1 MNERYKNS
9 IFGFLDCTSARSNT
23 ILSYKKPII
32 ASCCLYIAI
41 VLVCYNNAG
50 KEKNPSLRA
59 SVINSPEYK
68 QKLKMVKFG
77 SVINEAEDEVLD
89 NANEELSIMEEDID
103 VVEGDLKERIE
114 KSLNE
119 FLINKKNLRPS
130 EAKEIE
136 DKINE
141 RLDDKVSSLVSD
153 KVEDIEVITND
164 NLDKIDD
171 ETLKGKTNGK
181 LNRPKLD
188 NMKLSLEDYLK
199 KEIASSENQLLHSL
213 SKATKDIEK
222 DVFKEE
228 GIDVSDNELA
238 ALIEQETNNIKR
250 PDHTAFKNKDIETI
264 EADSFIQKTEDEVL
278 ETANDEISHM
288 ETDVYIAEDN
298 LQAKVKKVLHEFLIN
313 KKNLSPSRAQDIE
326 VKVLN
331 EADDKVKSLMGK
343 SESEIENIANEEL
356 DELDEEALDT
366 SLDKDDINGIK
377 KGVESL
383 LKKEIDEAEWRLIQ
397 SLGKVT
403 EDAEYK
409 IFKEEGIDITKTELA
424 ALVEQETKNII
435 NEGWLG
441 LDKSNEGLDSKKF
454 DDMKNVITKAED
466 EVLDVANNKVDIMEE
481 DVTAEEKKL
490 QQRIKKSLD
499 YFLINKK
506 NLSPLRAAQVEKK
519 VLEALDDKVVSL
531 VSAEEAVIEDAA
543 NENLDMLDEEALESN
558 GTNDAKVN
566 QPKLDNLKKSL
577 EEYLIDGI
585 ADSENRVIKS
595 LGKVTE
601 DIETKIFREEGIDV
615 SDKELAALIAQETN
629 NVKKSDPGLELADEE
644 LGNSDPVITKAEDEV
659 LKAAND
665 EIADMEEGIN
675 FAEENLQERIQKA
688 LDNFLIRDKK
698 LSLSKAKEVEEKVHE
713 GIYNR
718 VSSLINSKEK
728 DLEVI
733 TNDNL
738 DLLDDEALE
747 GDQSKLDSLKKSLEE
762 YLKKE
767 IDGSESQ
774 LIQSLGDVTKD
785 VETKVFKEEGI
796 DVSYNELA
804 ALVEQETKNIKEAE
818 ISV

>member
-9 IFGFLDCTSARSNT
+9 IFGFLDCAGARSNT

-50 KEKNPSLRA
+50 KEKNPYLRA

-68 QKLKMVKFG
+68 QKLRIVKFG
-77 SVINEAEDEVLD
+77 SVINEAEDEVLN
-89 NANEELSIMEEDID
+89 NANEELSIIEEDIN
-103 VVEGDLKERIE
+103 VVEGNLKERIE

-141 RLDDKVSSLVSD
+141 RLDDKVSSIISD

-171 ETLKGKTNGK
+171 EMLKAKTNGK

-199 KEIASSENQLLHSL
+199 KEIAGVENQLIQSL
-213 SKATKDIEK
+213 SKATKDVEK

-250 PDHTAFKNKDIETI
+250 SDHTAFKNKDIETI
-264 EADSFIQKTEDEVL
+264 EADSFIQEAKDEMWGTV
-278 ETANDEISHM
+278 DDGISVM

-331 EADDKVKSLMGK
+331 AADDKVSSLMGK
-343 SESEIENIANEEL
+343 SEAEIETIVNEEFEVPL
-356 DELDEEALDT
+356 DRSSD
-366 SLDKDDINGIK
+366 SDKDDINSMK
-377 KGVESL
+377 KGAESL
-383 LKKEIDEAEWRLIQ
+383 LKKEIHEVEERLIQ

-409 IFKEEGIDITKTELA
+409 IFKEEGIDITKNELA

-435 NEGWLG
+435 NEGLG

-454 DDMKNVITKAED
+454 DDMENVITKAED
-466 EVLDVANNKVDIMEE
+466 EVLDFANNKINIMEE

-490 QQRIKKSLD
+490 QQRIQKSLD
-499 YFLINKK
+499 EFLINRK
-506 NLSPLRAAQVEKK
+506 NLSPSRAAEVEKK
-519 VLEALDDKVVSL
+519 VLDALDDKVVSL

-543 NENLDMLDEEALESN
+543 NDNLDILDDEALVGK

-629 NVKKSDPGLELADEE
+629 NIKKSDPGLELTDEE
-644 LGNSDPVITKAEDEV
+644 LGNRDPIITKAEDEV
-659 LKAAND
+659 LNAAND

-675 FAEENLQERIQKA
+675 LAEENLQDRIQQS
-688 LDNFLIRDKK
+688 LDDFLIRDKK
-698 LSLSKAKEVEEKVHE
+698 LSLSKAKEVEEKVRE

-747 GDQSKLDSLKKSLEE
+747 GDQSKLDSLKKSLEK

-774 LIQSLGDVTKD
+774 LIQSLGDVTKN